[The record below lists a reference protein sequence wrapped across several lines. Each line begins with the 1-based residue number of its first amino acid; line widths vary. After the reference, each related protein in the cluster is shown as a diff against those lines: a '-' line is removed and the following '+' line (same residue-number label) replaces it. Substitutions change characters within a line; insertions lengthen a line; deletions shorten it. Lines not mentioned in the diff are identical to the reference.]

1 MCKKIKRIS
10 YFSTNPHDQNTFK
23 LEEHPTVG
31 WTCRIL
37 EPIHRSAGGEGVT
50 ILHSNEEVGEVS
62 SGMMKPTKSSKS

>member
-31 WTCRIL
+31 RAASLSRFIARL
-37 EPIHRSAGGEGVT
+37 GERALPFYT
-50 ILHSNEEVGEVS
+50 LIKMSEKL
-62 SGMMKPTKSSKS
+62 